1 MTNPVILL
9 GTQSN
14 GETLPVQVDATGRL
28 VAEGLPGEPG
38 QPGPPGPEGPPGQDF
53 ELPPDPYEGALLG
66 WLNGGLAWVGAPPI
80 IIPDYVFGPIASV
93 QPDQG
98 LIEVQSAVPPDIL
111 NGVYLEQC
119 TSQGRPFVEG
129 WNFAET
135 WSNDVSGAI
144 DAGTPA
150 TNLFDGDLS
159 TFVDSSGYFDGPK
172 WSPDLQNVN
181 KLEIYANVL
190 GSSNSIVVETEYG
203 TESITPTATSSNFEW
218 ITIPMPNGAKTLKSI
233 QFTRGGNSV
242 YIITSS
248 IKVND
253 ELLADREHRLQFRVN
268 TVMGTTLIGS
278 FLGLGEFTVGQYL
291 MAEQQRVAPWVLYG
305 NDPTS
310 RIDHLRQTRD

>member
-1 MTNPVILL
+1 MTNPVVLL

-38 QPGPPGPEGPPGQDF
+38 EQGPEGPPGPPGQDI

-98 LIEVQSAVPPDIL
+98 LMEVQSAVPSDVL

-135 WSNDVSGAI
+135 WSDDMSGAL
-144 DAGTPA
+144 APATPA
-150 TNLFDGDLS
+150 TLLFDGDLS
-159 TFVDSSGYFDGPK
+159 TFVDSNVYNDGSL
-172 WSPDLQNVN
+172 WSPDLQNVL
-181 KLEIYANVL
+181 KLEVYLEVFRDGNEI
-190 GSSNSIVVETEYG
+190 IVESENG
-203 TESITPTATSSNFEW
+203 IESISPADTSGNSVW
-218 ITIPMPNGAKTLKSI
+218 LTVPLPGNGKTLKSI
-233 QFTRGGNSV
+233 YFKRGGNGV
-242 YIITSS
+242 YLLPCA

-253 ELLADREHRLQFRVN
+253 ELLADRTHRLQFRVN
-268 TVMGTTLIGS
+268 QVLGTTLIGS
-278 FLGLGEFTVGQYL
+278 FIGLGEFSVGQYL
-291 MAEQQRVAPWVLYG
+291 MAEEQRVAPWVLYG

-310 RIDHLRQTRD
+310 RIDLPRQS